1 MIEGIFVNKLL
12 QCQKEHQ
19 ELNEILAQDPEN
31 TKDQGNKV
39 VDLKIIVPKSA
50 NLSKES
56 CKTLE
61 DNNIFSD
68 HSPFI
73 PDVPRS
79 NLQIIMDAKSIPSP
93 IASQFDKLP
102 EFKNTLNSFPPKAQQ
117 FYSKVLEG
125 YDPRLPANNQA
136 NQNLRQ
142 NIGLTIIKHQQMLT
156 SKGYELAENKTN
168 HTLSNQDSKTI
179 KESESY
185 EQHFERLL
193 MQSNSE
199 PSSHNSFDLLRKT
212 TTFFNEKT
220 KIYNHLVVNEFMDHN
235 KPAGISPSRAS
246 FVDGLHKRLLRNSN
260 GGRS

>member
-1 MIEGIFVNKLL
+1 M
-12 QCQKEHQ
+12 
-19 ELNEILAQDPEN
+19 
-31 TKDQGNKV
+31 
-39 VDLKIIVPKSA
+39 KIIVPKSA

-125 YDPRLPANNQA
+125 YDPKLPANNQA

-142 NIGLTIIKHQQMLT
+142 KIGLTIIKHQQMLT
-156 SKGYELAENKTN
+156 HSGFGLVEKQQHNARG
-168 HTLSNQDSKTI
+168 SNTDNI
-179 KESESY
+179 KESDRY
-185 EQHFERLL
+185 EEFFDILL
-193 MQSNSE
+193 KQNQQD
-199 PSSHNSFDLLRKT
+199 PSRNNSFKILNEVKD
-212 TTFFNEKT
+212 FFNIRKER
-220 KIYNHLVVNEFMDHN
+220 YNDSVARNFLENQRFRGTLSR
-235 KPAGISPSRAS
+235 KSSISW
-246 FVDGLHKRLLRNSN
+246 DKGKGN
-260 GGRS
+260 GGRG